1 MPGRPLLDNILL
13 AQEIIHS
20 MRFMKTGFFSV
31 KVYLDKAYD
40 RVSWKFM
47 LETLLQMGLP
57 SHIIYHGH
65 AGLNQWR

>member
-1 MPGRPLLDNILL
+1 LDNILL

-20 MRFMKTGFFSV
+20 MRFMKKTGFFAV

-57 SHIIYHGH
+57 SHLIDHGH